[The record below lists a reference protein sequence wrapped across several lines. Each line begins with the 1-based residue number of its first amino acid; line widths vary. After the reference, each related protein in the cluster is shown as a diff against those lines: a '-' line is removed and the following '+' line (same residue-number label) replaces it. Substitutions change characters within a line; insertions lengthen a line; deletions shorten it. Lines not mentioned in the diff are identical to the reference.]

1 MTIGIIDVLDRVFA
15 GPVCEPAEW
24 DKRVVPGKIKE
35 KLTEH
40 GLKGTCDLENPI
52 STDSGLADEFW
63 EAAFELAIDLGIL
76 CLDTRRIIKV
86 SEDELKDVLRN
97 LPTDI
102 ALGDGRD
109 RVHIK
114 IRGPN
119 DKLTFSGG
127 PFGICLSEDLYV
139 PICQS
144 AAQYKE
150 VDMLIPGALETLHG
164 RPVRAGTALEAMA
177 TFEELVLAKQACRR
191 AGRPDMPTTSVE
203 SNATGI
209 GTISALVPWSGF
221 TKWDLAIVSAPAEL
235 KTTNYLLTEAAH
247 LQRTGAPIWMYHHSF
262 IGGVA
267 GPPEGTVLTR
277 IAANILFALVYG
289 AEYFQSSIYD
299 LKYIG
304 TCGREA
310 IWATNVSGRAMARN
324 SNLLFCDTNNPVA
337 GPVTE
342 MMLREIAVSAIN
354 NQVDGASWCCGIRS
368 AGGKFKDYTTGL
380 ESKFCGELLKAIV
393 GLKPADAND
402 IVKKIIPTYEEY
414 LKRPPIGKPFQE
426 CYNVKTLK
434 PTKEWEDVYNK
445 VKKEL
450 IDLSVPLDLG
460 C

>member
-1 MTIGIIDVLDRVFA
+1 MNGITASPSLDICLIISISSLTSGGVSTDVGSSR
-15 GPVCEPAEW
+15 
-24 DKRVVPGKIKE
+24 
-35 KLTEH
+35 
-40 GLKGTCDLENPI
+40 TCTPENPI
-52 STDSGLADEFW
+52 SADSDLVDEFW
-63 EAAFELAIDLGIL
+63 KAAFELALDLGVL
-76 CLDTRRIIKV
+76 CLDTRRIIKF
-86 SEDELKDVLRN
+86 SEEELKDGLNN

-114 IRGPN
+114 LRGPK

-144 AAQYKE
+144 TAQYKE
-150 VDMLIPGALETLHG
+150 VDMIIPGALETLFG

-177 TFEELVLAKQACRR
+177 TFEECVLVKNACRR

-209 GTISALVPWSGF
+209 GAISALVPWSGF

-235 KTTNYLLTEAAH
+235 KTSNYLLTEAAH
-247 LQRTGAPIWMYHHSF
+247 LQRTGAPVWMYHHSF

-277 IAANILFALVYG
+277 IAANILYTSVYG

-310 IWATNVSGRAMARN
+310 VWAHNVSGRAMARN
-324 SNLLFCDTNNPVA
+324 SNILFCDTNNPVA

-342 MMLREIAVSAIN
+342 MMLREIAVNAIN
-354 NQVDGASWCCGIRS
+354 NQVDGASWTCGIRS
-368 AGGKFKDYTTGL
+368 AGGKYKDYTTGL
-380 ESKFCGELLKAIV
+380 ESKFCGEILRAII
-393 GLKPADAND
+393 GLKPADANE
-402 IVKKIIPTYEEY
+402 IVKRVIPTYEEH

-426 CYNVKTLK
+426 CYDVKTLK
-434 PTKEWEDVYNK
+434 PSKEWEDIYKK
-445 VKKEL
+445 VKKEFMDFS
-450 IDLSVPLDLG
+450 IPLE
-460 C
+460 